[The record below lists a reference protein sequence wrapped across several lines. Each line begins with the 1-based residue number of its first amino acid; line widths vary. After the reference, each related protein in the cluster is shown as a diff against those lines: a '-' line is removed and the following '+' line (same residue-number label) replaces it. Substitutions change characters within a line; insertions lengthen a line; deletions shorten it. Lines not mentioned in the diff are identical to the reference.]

1 MKKIGLITG
10 ATSGLGLALAK
21 KLLMQND
28 IQLILPVR
36 NAQRAKELQL
46 AFTSEKAN
54 QLSFPIMDLSN
65 LTSVRAFAGSMKE
78 TLKGSLDI
86 VMLNAGTQSATQ
98 TIYTDDG
105 LEQTFGVNHL
115 AHHVLLSNIEPLL
128 SPNAVIGWVGSGTHH
143 PELAK
148 TFGYTGAHYIAP
160 ELLVKGEFPNISDS
174 SQASRNAYSTSK
186 GLNILSARY
195 FSRHSVT
202 SNPSRRYFSF
212 DPGLMPGTGLARE
225 GGAVQRFAWTYILP
239 IAAKLMKGTSTPQRS
254 AAMLADVLLRKKTIN
269 SGDYVEFT
277 GHILQPHLP
286 NNEEAYAKE
295 IFDFSNRYL

>member
-1 MKKIGLITG
+1 MKKIGLKTALITG

-21 KLLMQND
+21 NLLQQSD

-46 AFTSEKAN
+46 ALTVAKPN
-54 QLSFPIMDLSN
+54 QVSFPTMDLSN
-65 LTSVRAFAGSMKE
+65 LASVRAFAGS
-78 TLKGSLDI
+78 LKGSLDI

-98 TIYTDDG
+98 VIYTDDG

-115 AHHVLLSNIEPLL
+115 AHHVLLSNIEQLL

-160 ELLVKGEFPNISDS
+160 ELLVKGEFPNISDN

-186 GLNILSARY
+186 GLNILSARH
-195 FSRHSVT
+195 FAPI
-202 SNPSRRYFSF
+202 NPTRRYFSF

-225 GGAVQRFAWTYILP
+225 GGAIQRLAWKYILP
-239 IAAKLMKGTSTPQRS
+239 TAAKFMKGTSTPQRS
-254 AAMLADVLLRKKTIN
+254 SAALAEILLRNKTIN

-277 GHILQPHLP
+277 GHILKPYLP
-286 NNEEAYAKE
+286 SNEADYAKQ
-295 IFDFSNRYL
+295 IFDFSNRYI